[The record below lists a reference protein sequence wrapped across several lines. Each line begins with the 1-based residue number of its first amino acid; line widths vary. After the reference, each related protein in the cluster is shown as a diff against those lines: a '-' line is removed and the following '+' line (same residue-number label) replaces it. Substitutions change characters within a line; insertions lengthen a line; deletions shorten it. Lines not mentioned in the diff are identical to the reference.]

1 VLSNGFDRESEAGP
15 LIQLRSDRN
24 STAKGLNDPLADAKA
39 QTDAACVDALGG
51 AQLSEESKKLL
62 LVCLRDADAGILH
75 RHYEEVGVSIERDFD

>member
-1 VLSNGFDRESEAGP
+1 MLSNGFDRESEAGP